1 MLGIWR
7 KRRKRGVFESDHCT
21 MINKK
26 TIFGQNLKAL
36 FVGSVFKGVGI
47 AFKNAALGPFGLMGF
62 VLNVFYFD
70 KT

>member
-1 MLGIWR
+1 
-7 KRRKRGVFESDHCT
+7 